1 VQKKTKKSETVSQFA
16 RLIYQKTAF
25 MRRKELLNPLKTGVF
40 SCNFVILDYVKTQ
53 LKEIKQVLNM
63 I

>member
-1 VQKKTKKSETVSQFA
+1 MRQKG
-16 RLIYQKTAF
+16 
-25 MRRKELLNPLKTGVF
+25 LLNPLKKGVF
-40 SCNFVILDYVKTQ
+40 SCKFSILDYVKTQ